1 MTAARALLLGLGA
14 CVSLLI
20 LVRDWRPAL
29 LLLFAAAL
37 AMAGFLRQEML
48 TARALPVAQAA
59 TTLVAIELTTAI
71 TAVLILLVTGLAYNR
86 DYNLENLDEFGL
98 LELSRAARR
107 AARLNLPSRWS
118 DYRFPSLALI
128 LVIAATFLLPRFYPF
143 EIRDVDYAW
152 TLLLLGGV
160 LLLATADTLLKI
172 GFALLLLAFGLKLFY
187 LGIARR
193 VGLIEFALLNL
204 VTIVLALITAYLSG
218 RCTVASK
225 LLIARRWSRDNIGR
239 AHVRTPGSTRTGMSY
254 S

>member
-20 LVRDWRPAL
+20 LVRDWRRAL

-48 TARALPVAQAA
+48 TARALPIAQAA

-71 TAVLILLVTGLAYNR
+71 TVVLILLVTGLAYNR
-86 DYNLENLDEFGL
+86 DYNLEDLDEFGL

-118 DYRFPSLALI
+118 DYRHPEGTRSLALI

-187 LGIARR
+187 LGIAPR
-193 VGLIEFALLNL
+193 VGLIELALLNL
-204 VTIVLALITAYLSG
+204 VTIVLALLTAYLGGLLYG
-218 RCTVASK
+218 RFKTLDLEPMFRGK
-225 LLIARRWSRDNIGR
+225 
-239 AHVRTPGSTRTGMSY
+239 
-254 S
+254 